1 MTDVDPHST
10 SRVIGHIRKGYHIKI
25 EGAWRRVETIERVMR
40 GGRLVIVTDSG
51 SFPITAGSFLPSRDP
66 AEQFYAVSA
75 LLPMVQR
82 VKVDHRPL
90 GNPFGGSRASGIAPT
105 QLRKVYT

>member
-1 MTDVDPHST
+1 MTDSEPHCT
-10 SRVIGHIRKGYHIKI
+10 NRAVGALRKGYHIRI
-25 EGAWRRVETIERVMR
+25 NDRWLRIDAMERQRRGRVA
-40 GGRLVIVTDSG
+40 LVTDGG
-51 SFPITAGSFLPSRDP
+51 SLTAAAGMFLLSRDY

-90 GNPFGGSRASGIAPT
+90 GNPFGGSRATSILE
-105 QLRKVYT
+105 QLL